1 MSMKEKISIKE
12 KGTSVSANSLI
23 WFGAGVSIA
32 EILTGTYLAPLGF
45 GKGLAAIVLGH
56 VIGCALLFMAGLIGG
71 YTRRS
76 SMETVKMSFGQKGSL
91 LFCGLNVLQLVGWTS
106 IMIYDGGLAANG
118 IFNAGL
124 WVWCLVIGGLILVW
138 LLIGIRNLGKIN
150 TAAMAALF
158 VLTLIL
164 CRVIFAG
171 SGEPSMEADSS
182 LSFGAAVEL
191 SVAMPLSWLPLISD
205 YTREAEK
212 PFRQR
217 LPAPWSTAW

>member
-1 MSMKEKISIKE
+1 MKEKKSIKE

-171 SGEPSMEADSS
+171 
-182 LSFGAAVEL
+182 
-191 SVAMPLSWLPLISD
+191 
-205 YTREAEK
+205 
-212 PFRQR
+212 
-217 LPAPWSTAW
+217 

>member
-1 MSMKEKISIKE
+1 MKEKISIKE

-124 WVWCLVIGGLILVW
+124 
-138 LLIGIRNLGKIN
+138 
-150 TAAMAALF
+150 
-158 VLTLIL
+158 
-164 CRVIFAG
+164 
-171 SGEPSMEADSS
+171 
-182 LSFGAAVEL
+182 
-191 SVAMPLSWLPLISD
+191 
-205 YTREAEK
+205 
-212 PFRQR
+212 
-217 LPAPWSTAW
+217 

>member
-1 MSMKEKISIKE
+1 MKEKISIKE

-45 GKGLAAIVLGH
+45 GKGLAAIALGH

-124 WVWCLVIGGLILVW
+124 WVWCCCCVWRISFLHRTVGLVPGDWRSDSGVAFNW
-138 LLIGIRNLGKIN
+138 NQEPGKN
-150 TAAMAALF
+150 QY
-158 VLTLIL
+158 
-164 CRVIFAG
+164 G
-171 SGEPSMEADSS
+171 SHGSAVCADSHPVP
-182 LSFGAAVEL
+182 GY
-191 SVAMPLSWLPLISD
+191 IC
-205 YTREAEK
+205 
-212 PFRQR
+212 RQR
-217 LPAPWSTAW
+217 GAVHGGRQFPELWGRS